1 VKIGIAGL
9 GFMGS
14 THLQAYQ
21 SVPNAEITAVASSDE
36 KKRSGDL
43 SAIQGNLD
51 RPGETMD
58 FGAAARYVTVEEMLA
73 DSNVEAVDL
82 CVPSDLHAPL
92 ALKALRAGKHVLVEK
107 PMALTGE
114 ECDRMVEAARR
125 HGRVL
130 MVAQVLRFWPD
141 YARAREIIASG
152 GIGPLKTAFFR
163 RKCAAPGW
171 GKWMHD
177 RSRSGGGVFDL
188 LIHDFDFALHLF
200 GKPASVKA
208 RGVEEMARGIDV
220 VEAELEYESPRS
232 VVISGGWHHP
242 QSYPFSMEFS
252 FVCEGGTLD
261 FHSGLRRLTLYK
273 SDGSSEEPK
282 LSEQDGFV
290 GELCA
295 FADACEAGSPPER
308 CPPEESALATR
319 MTLAMRASRE
329 QGGVPIT
336 V

>member
-1 VKIGIAGL
+1 MKIGVAGL

-21 SVPNAEITAVASSDE
+21 SVPNAEIAAVASSDE

-51 RPGETMD
+51 RPGEAMD
-58 FGAAARYVTVEEMLA
+58 FGAAARYATVEEMLA
-73 DSNVEAVDL
+73 DPNVDAVDL
-82 CVPSDLHAPL
+82 CMPSYLHAEL
-92 ALKALRAGKHVLVEK
+92 TLKALEAGKHVLIEK
-107 PMALTGE
+107 PMALTGD
-114 ECDRMVEAARR
+114 ECDQMVEAARK

-141 YARAREIIASG
+141 YARAREIIQSG
-152 GIGPLKTAFFR
+152 EIGPVKAVFFR
-163 RKCAAPGW
+163 RKCAAPAW

-200 GKPASVKA
+200 GKPASIKA
-208 RGVEEMARGIDV
+208 QGVEEIEKGIDV
-220 VEAELEYESPRS
+220 VEAELEYEAPRP

-252 FVCEGGTLD
+252 VVCEGGTLD
-261 FHSGLRRLTLYK
+261 FHSGLRRLTLYRG
-273 SDGSSEEPK
+273 DGSSEEPK

-290 GELCA
+290 AELSA
-295 FADACEAGSPPER
+295 FVDACETGTAPEH

-319 MTLAMRASRE
+319 MTLAMRTSRE
-329 QGGVPIT
+329 QGGEPIK